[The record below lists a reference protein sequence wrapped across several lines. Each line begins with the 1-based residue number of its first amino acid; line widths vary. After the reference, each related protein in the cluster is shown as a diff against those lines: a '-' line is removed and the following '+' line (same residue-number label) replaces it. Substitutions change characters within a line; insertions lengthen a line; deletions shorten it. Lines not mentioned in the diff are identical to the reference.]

1 MPIKKLRYRKIKDF
15 SKMRNQHLKLT
26 LLETGVIPSSPP
38 PPKKKLKS
46 MQRKEAC
53 EELLRVKIKRLQKES
68 LCQRGRVE
76 GN

>member
-1 MPIKKLRYRKIKDF
+1 MLILNSNRCARKLQGLVVNSFNFTFKNNTPPLQKK
-15 SKMRNQHLKLT
+15 N
-26 LLETGVIPSSPP
+26 
-38 PPKKKLKS
+38 KS